1 MVGIGPT
8 DLRLVARQAKLLE
21 KRKHLLAWE
30 RRGRA
35 PVKLGSG

>member
-8 DLRLVARQAKLLE
+8 DLRLVARKLLE